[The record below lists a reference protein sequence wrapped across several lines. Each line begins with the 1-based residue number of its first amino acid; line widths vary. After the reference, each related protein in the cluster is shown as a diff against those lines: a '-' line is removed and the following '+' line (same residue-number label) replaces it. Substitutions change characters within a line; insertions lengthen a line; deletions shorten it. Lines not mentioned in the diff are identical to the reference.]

1 MFEIIVIFL
10 LGYIAL
16 KVYENNNFP
25 KI

>member
-25 KI
+25 KV